1 MHKRLTV
8 GLLINELGVR
18 DDLDYGYQSLVWE
31 GIDYEARKR
40 DINLITYLGGVVRHP
55 VEYQRKRNVIYEH
68 INAGKVDGLIAVTT
82 ILGNHISRE
91 ELIHFLKQYS
101 PLPIVSI
108 GVELESFPSVT
119 IDNYSIMFELVTH
132 MIRFHNCKELAF
144 LGGTE
149 KNLESQERLQGFL
162 DAHADAGIT
171 YDPELIRY
179 ANFADE
185 TAGDVVELWLSEKKE
200 FDAIVA
206 ANDLMAVGAIRA
218 LERHGIKIPEQVKVT
233 GFDNIELSRFLH
245 IPMTTIMQP
254 LYKMGIESFRLLDRM
269 MHGEQV
275 EQTVRLPAFTVL
287 RESCGCKDTRIEIN
301 ASVPDSAVKQNISI
315 NAVLS
320 NFEDIVGRWGV
331 NIDLADF
338 HMLIN
343 CFKEDLQEDTSNI
356 FEHSLTG
363 YLKRKSYDIISICFE
378 FVKLLHRECSDLEH
392 VKKDRASSICF
403 KSMNVIK
410 KAEIQDLGRRI
421 LKMDKRSQY
430 LQQFISDL
438 RSADGIEQLLDDLEE
453 NLQRIGIAGV
463 YVVLYNNLDYKKGLF
478 ILGKDHENRFYK
490 NKNGYLFDSWELIP

>member
-149 KNLESQERLQGFL
+149 NNLESQERLQGFL

-206 ANDLMAVGAIRA
+206 ANDLMAVGA
-218 LERHGIKIPEQVKVT
+218 
-233 GFDNIELSRFLH
+233 S
-245 IPMTTIMQP
+245 
-254 LYKMGIESFRLLDRM
+254 
-269 MHGEQV
+269 
-275 EQTVRLPAFTVL
+275 
-287 RESCGCKDTRIEIN
+287 
-301 ASVPDSAVKQNISI
+301 
-315 NAVLS
+315 
-320 NFEDIVGRWGV
+320 GV
-331 NIDLADF
+331 
-338 HMLIN
+338 
-343 CFKEDLQEDTSNI
+343 
-356 FEHSLTG
+356 
-363 YLKRKSYDIISICFE
+363 
-378 FVKLLHRECSDLEH
+378 
-392 VKKDRASSICF
+392 
-403 KSMNVIK
+403 
-410 KAEIQDLGRRI
+410 
-421 LKMDKRSQY
+421 
-430 LQQFISDL
+430 
-438 RSADGIEQLLDDLEE
+438 
-453 NLQRIGIAGV
+453 
-463 YVVLYNNLDYKKGLF
+463 
-478 ILGKDHENRFYK
+478 
-490 NKNGYLFDSWELIP
+490 